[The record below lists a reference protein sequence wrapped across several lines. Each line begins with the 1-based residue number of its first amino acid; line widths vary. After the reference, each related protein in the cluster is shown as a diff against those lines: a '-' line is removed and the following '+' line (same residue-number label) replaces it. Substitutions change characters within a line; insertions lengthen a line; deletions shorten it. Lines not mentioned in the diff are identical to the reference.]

1 VYRRIMKTGFEDSS
15 FSTALYFKYSQRDE
29 MKLLVTGATGF
40 VGSAFSQSLYAQRNR
55 VVAGVRELSVK
66 LFSGITPVAVGDLL
80 PDTYWSDVLH
90 GVDMV
95 VHLAARVH
103 VMRDDA
109 ADPLAEFRRV
119 NVDGTLN
126 LARQAAMAGVR
137 RFVFVSSI
145 KVNGELTRLGKPF
158 SAYDKPDPQ
167 DPYGISKYE
176 AEMGLLELA
185 SETGMEVVIIRA
197 PLVYGP
203 GVKANFASMMS
214 WLDRGIPLPLG
225 AVHNQR
231 SFVALDNLVDL
242 IVTCLD
248 HPAAA
253 NQTFLVSDG
262 EDLSTTELL
271 QRMGQALGKPARLIP
286 VPVGLMTFV
295 ANLLGK
301 GAVASRLFGS
311 LQVDSSKAR
320 ELLGWKPVVTVDEA
334 LQKTAD
340 AFNGLQN

>member
-1 VYRRIMKTGFEDSS
+1 MKV
-15 FSTALYFKYSQRDE
+15 
-29 MKLLVTGATGF
+29 LVTGATGF
-40 VGSAFSQSLYAQRNR
+40 VGLALTRLLVYQGVE
-55 VVAGVRELSVK
+55 VVGGVRMVSSNLPLGVSQV
-66 LFSGITPVAVGDLL
+66 FVGDIQSGTDWMNALDGA
-80 PDTYWSDVLH
+80 DT
-90 GVDMV
+90 V

-109 ADPLAEFRRV
+109 ADPLVEFRQV
-119 NVDGTLN
+119 NVAGTLN

-145 KVNGELTRLGKPF
+145 KVNGEYTVLGKPF
-158 SAYDKPDPQ
+158 SAHDKPVPQ

-176 AEMGLLELA
+176 AERGLLDLE
-185 SETGMEVVIIRA
+185 SETGMEVVIIRP

-214 WLDRGIPLPLG
+214 WLDRGVPLPLG

-231 SFVALDNLVDL
+231 SLVALNNLVDL

-248 HPAAA
+248 HPKAV

-271 QRMGQALGKPARLIP
+271 QRMGRALGKPARLIP
-286 VPVGLMTFV
+286 VPVDVMQV
-295 ANLLGK
+295 AANLLGK
-301 GAVASRLFGS
+301 GAVAQRLFGS

-320 ELLGWKPVVTVDEA
+320 DLLGWKPVVTVDEA
-334 LQKTAD
+334 LQQTAD
-340 AFNGLQN
+340 AYKSLHKK